1 MPLHTVSIVNFTE
14 ECALLSVSRKLD
26 AVAIFGMMVN
36 VMTTL
41 KRRILSFVFKVLCFN
56 AINHFIFH

>member
-36 VMTTL
+36 VSSTERREFVLSL
-41 KRRILSFVFKVLCFN
+41 KFFFDVGHEHIS
-56 AINHFIFH
+56 

>member
-36 VMTTL
+36 VSSAERREFVLSL
-41 KRRILSFVFKVLCFN
+41 KFFFDVGHEHIS
-56 AINHFIFH
+56 

>member
-56 AINHFIFH
+56 AINHFKFH